1 MQGKRRPALSHL
13 FQSLWGE
20 LLSGIDERFMKA
32 ALREAKKGLGRTSPN
47 PAVGAVVVRDGQV
60 IARGY
65 HKKAGSEH
73 AEIAALKKLP
83 DRAGPKDTLYVT
95 LEPCNHTGKTPP
107 CTLAILEKGIK
118 KIIVGMDDPNPKVAG
133 GGIAFLRDQG
143 VEVKAGLLEKECR
156 QLTEVFIKFITT
168 DRPFVMVK
176 SALTLD
182 GWTATSTGHSQW
194 ITGERS
200 RRFVHQLRDRVD
212 AIMVGSGTVLSDNP
226 RLTTRLYRGHGKDP
240 MRIVL
245 DSHLGIPLS
254 AQILNHASSADTVI
268 VHGESIGSD
277 KARPFQAKNGVST
290 LPCAEKEGR
299 IDLEAL
305 LGTLGS
311 LSISS
316 LLVEGG
322 ARLMGSLIRENLVDK
337 CFLFFAPKILG
348 GGDGV
353 PLAHGEGPKKIDD
366 CLGLK
371 EVRLRRFGDDLLIQ
385 GYPRKT
391 KKEGPGERSGH

>member
-1 MQGKRRPALSHL
+1 MEWLNPDPSTP
-13 FQSLWGE
+13 WGR

-32 ALREAKKGLGRTSPN
+32 ALLEAKKGLGRTSPN
-47 PAVGAVVVRDGQV
+47 PAVGAVLVRDGKV

-83 DRAGPKDTLYVT
+83 ARAGPKDTLYVT

-107 CTLAILEKGIK
+107 CTHAILEKGIK

-143 VEVKAGLLEKECR
+143 LEVKAGILEKECR
-156 QLTEVFIKFITT
+156 QLNEVFLKFVNT

-182 GWTATSTGHSQW
+182 GWTATSTGHSRW

-240 MRIVL
+240 IRIVL

-277 KARPFQAKNGVST
+277 RVRPFQAKNGVST
-290 LPCAEKEGR
+290 LPCTEKEGR

-337 CFLFFAPKILG
+337 YFVFFAPKILG

-371 EVRLRRFGDDLLIQ
+371 EVRVRRFGDDLLVQ
-385 GYPRKT
+385 GYPRES
-391 KKEGPGERSGH
+391 KKEGPGERLNH